1 VPDLVVPRDVRRVHR
16 QAQAAMLSVEAA
28 SRRAMAAT
36 VADVA
41 KRNAGRA
48 GDLPGAS
55 GALRARLAPIL
66 LETRRAA
73 RVAASRALAK
83 ELAVSA
89 KVAAD
94 YGVALPV
101 TAEVASFIKGDD
113 SEQATNLAADYADAF
128 IAKAHEGRATGVTLS
143 DVVRALTY
151 RVDRL
156 AATETSQAFN
166 GQRATVERA
175 YRDRYAGTQWFPA
188 MVKVWD
194 ATLDRHVCRVCA
206 GKAGQVRPWGFSWN
220 GLEPGQPHVNCRC
233 TGMMLFAPIY
243 MGREF
248 TEDEAA

>member
-1 VPDLVVPRDVRRVHR
+1 
-16 QAQAAMLSVEAA
+16 MLGVEAA

-48 GDLPGAS
+48 TYLPEAS
-55 GALRARLAPIL
+55 SALRTRLGPLL

-73 RVAASRALAK
+73 RVAGSRALAK
-83 ELAVSA
+83 ELAVAA

-94 YGVALPV
+94 YGVELPG
-101 TAEVASFIKGDD
+101 TTEIAPLAEVDR
-113 SEQATNLAADYADAF
+113 EQTTSLAADYAESV
-128 IAKAHEGRATGVTLS
+128 IAKAHEGRGTGVTLS
-143 DVVRALTY
+143 DVVKALTY

-156 AATETSQAFN
+156 AATETAQAFN
-166 GQRATVERA
+166 GQRVMAERA
-175 YRDRYAGTQWFPA
+175 YRAQYAGTQWFPA

-194 ATLDRHVCRVCA
+194 ATLDRRVCRVCT
-206 GKAGQVRPWGFSWN
+206 GKAGQVRPWGISWA

-233 TGMMLFAPIY
+233 TSMMLFAPIY

-248 TEDEAA
+248 IEDEAA